1 MNMEFEFKPLFE
13 NHDTG
18 VGELGEEIVADLFSD
33 IYSKKSNGK
42 KVKDNINNIYNPFF
56 KQHNIK
62 ANEFDLLQGRDP
74 LESFLNGNKNEPLA
88 LLTKDEIKIIR
99 ATRSRKRQKGSRID
113 YVQDSLANR
122 ALPFEKIKELSNP
135 TWQQC
140 KPLQFDWLIGIIICS
155 DKFLGYLIK
164 SSPELLKRMKP
175 QHKGAIKEDGT
186 FDEGHVLWNDKDR
199 MKIFEFNSIQE
210 IKDSYG
216 KLRLQDHI
224 DNYIPDLQKLTF
236 VTKK

>member
-1 MNMEFEFKPLFE
+1 M
-13 NHDTG
+13 
-18 VGELGEEIVADLFSD
+18 
-33 IYSKKSNGK
+33 YSKKSNGK
-42 KVKDNINNIYNPFF
+42 RVKDNINNIYKPFNE
-56 KQHNIK
+56 QNNIK
-62 ANEFDLLQGRDP
+62 ANEYDLLQGLSP

-88 LLTKDEIKIIR
+88 LLTKQEIKIIR
-99 ATRSRKRQKGSRID
+99 ATSCKKRQKGNRID
-113 YVQDSLANR
+113 YVKDSLADR
-122 ALPFEKIKELSNP
+122 ALPFERIEELSNP

-140 KPLQFDWLIGIIICS
+140 KPKQFDWLIGLILCS
-155 DKFLGYLIK
+155 DKLLGYLIE
-164 SSPELLKRMKP
+164 SSPELLKRMKR
-175 QHKGAIKEDGT
+175 QHKGSIKEDGT

-224 DNYIPDLQKLTF
+224 DNYIPDLHKLTF